1 MNLREQIKAGI
12 PVAMKAKEKIKLDT
26 LRSLSTEIQY
36 EEIAKN
42 TEPLPDQETI
52 TILKR
57 EIKKRQESLEYAEKA
72 NRPETVAEI
81 KAEIMVI
88 ESFLPS
94 QLTDDKLREIL
105 KSYLTD
111 GANMGMLMK
120 KLKDEYLGK
129 YDSKRASEIAKEI
142 AGG

>member
-72 NRPETVAEI
+72 NRPETVADI

-94 QLTDDKLREIL
+94 QLTDD
-105 KSYLTD
+105 
-111 GANMGMLMK
+111 
-120 KLKDEYLGK
+120 
-129 YDSKRASEIAKEI
+129 
-142 AGG
+142 